1 MQNLLGK
8 VTTLKTGMD
17 LPEATSLEF
26 SVMLMF
32 ALALLIISELITVVN
47 RAVMKEVAMVA
58 YSH

>member
-8 VTTLKTGMD
+8 VTTLKTGMA
-17 LPEATSLEF
+17 LPEATSLEL
-26 SVMLMF
+26 SVVLTS

-47 RAVMKEVAMVA
+47 RAVMKEVAMAA